1 MKTVFFVRHGE
12 TEYNQEKRLQGWCDS
27 PLSDRGKQQV
37 HQLAKTIAQLDI
49 QHAFV
54 SPLGRAQQTVE
65 IIQSYLDFTKEN
77 LPELR
82 EVSFGDFEGNTL
94 PELDIKFPGMWEAR
108 MDDKWSY
115 RPPGGEANKDALPR
129 AHEVIKRIEA
139 FNSDR
144 ALLIVAHFAINRI
157 ILSLLAGIEPE
168 ETVRINVPHSIIYR
182 AQQLNGEWQ
191 ISHIDT
197 TQPNPQFQPD
207 WLLQHIPE
215 NLPTG
220 G

>member
-1 MKTVFFVRHGE
+1 MKTVYFVRHGE

-27 PLSDRGKQQV
+27 PLSERGKQQV
-37 HQLAKTIAQLDI
+37 HQVAKTLAQFDI

-65 IIQSYLDFTKEN
+65 IIQSYLDFNKEN

-108 MDDKWSY
+108 MDDKWNY

-139 FNSDR
+139 LNSDR
-144 ALLIVAHFAINRI
+144 ALMIVAHFAINRI

-168 ETVRINVPHSIIYR
+168 ETVRINVPHCTIYR
-182 AQQLNGEWQ
+182 AQQQNGEWQ

-197 TQPNPQFQPD
+197 TQPNPHFQPD